1 MKIPLLYDSIPAPLP
16 PGERRIAFLVAALL
30 FACYLLTYTG
40 IIQSSD
46 GLAMF
51 ATTESIVRR
60 GEVDTNQL
68 LWMGLQQGS
77 FGPDGELYSRK
88 GLGMTLL
95 ALPLVWLARLW
106 PAIGLSQTALLLNP
120 LLTAWTGGLLYLAVI
135 RLGWGRFAAIATGLA
150 YGLASLAW
158 PYTQTFFS
166 DPMAGWGL
174 FAALYWLLAF
184 QQERHKHIL
193 FWAGLA
199 WGLAYLSRSINLV
212 TLPIYGL
219 VLIGLLVGER
229 GEGIGE
235 RGEGRG
241 DRGSGSEKS
250 GYPDSVPS
258 PQSPVPSLQSPV
270 PSPQSPIPWREWI
283 LFASPILAAG
293 LLSLW
298 WNWLR
303 FGSLFDSGY
312 VESEAFNGDW
322 LFGLVGLLI
331 SPGRGILWYSPVLL
345 LVPLGI
351 GWFWRQARGL
361 LLGSVGVALLYW
373 LLYAKWYMWHG
384 GYSWGPRFLVP
395 VLPFLLLLTAPAW
408 HTIFAENRWGRLG
421 RWAATLLVLLSLA
434 VQWLG
439 MLIPFA
445 LVQNWLDR
453 TVTPL
458 FAPETFSRLTYS
470 PLLRQWDFLN
480 SDAIIFAWW
489 RLGRNGPD
497 WFALA
502 LLLAGLLGG
511 ALLLAQVLRSAEDEG
526 DALSTALYAIAL
538 GLIAL
543 VLLVRFQLP
552 AGGLENNATASQIA
566 GAEQPGDAILHLR
579 PLETQQFANAYHGT
593 LPVYGFFPV
602 DTLSPDNSRLLDNLL
617 QRYHRLWVVP
627 DFAPPNQSGWER
639 ALRGRVFLLSDTT
652 IPPDDRRL
660 VLYAAAQEQPL
671 TETGVGIRFG
681 DPAWVRLNG
690 YGLPRRAQAGGSLLV
705 ALEWES
711 IAAVEQ
717 DYRVFVHLLDSN
729 GAKLAQRDGQPVL
742 WQRPTSGWQ
751 PGERIVDR
759 YGLLLPGDLPA
770 GEYTVV
776 VGLYEPETGNRQP
789 SSAGPGDF
797 AVVLGPVR
805 VAE

>member
-1 MKIPLLYDSIPAPLP
+1 VTCQVTYDFSMTTLLPDQTEPNRIDSR
-16 PGERRIAFLVAALL
+16 ERRIAFLIAALL

-40 IIQSSD
+40 LIQSSD

-51 ATTESIVRR
+51 ATAESIVRR

-106 PAIGLSQTALLLNP
+106 PAIGLTQTALLLNP
-120 LLTAWTGGLLYLAVI
+120 LLTAWTGGLLYLAVL
-135 RLGWGRFAAIATGLA
+135 RLGWSRFAGITTALTFGLA
-150 YGLASLAW
+150 TLAW

-166 DPMAGWGL
+166 DSMAGWGL

-184 QQERHKHIL
+184 QQDKHKHIL

-199 WGLAYLSRSINLV
+199 WGLAYLSRAINLV
-212 TLPIYGL
+212 TLPVYGL
-219 VLIGLLVGER
+219 ALIALLM
-229 GEGIGE
+229 EGKAWKIGDW
-235 RGEGRG
+235 RLGR
-241 DRGSGSEKS
+241 RA
-250 GYPDSVPS
+250 PNF
-258 PQSPVPSLQSPV
+258 LFAHL
-270 PSPQSPIPWREWI
+270 REWI

-293 LLSLW
+293 LVSLW

-303 FGSLFDSGY
+303 FGSLLDSGY

-322 LFGLVGLLI
+322 LFGLAGLLV

-345 LVPLGI
+345 LIPLGV
-351 GWFWRQARGL
+351 GWFWRRARW
-361 LLGSVGVALLYW
+361 LLGSSAGVGLLYW
-373 LLYAKWYMWHG
+373 LLYGKWYMWHG

-395 VLPFLLLLTAPAW
+395 VLPFLLLLSAPVW
-408 HTIFAENRWGRLG
+408 QWVFVDNRWGRLG
-421 RWAATLLVLLSLA
+421 RWLTTLLVLLSLA

-439 MLIPFA
+439 MLIPFS
-445 LVQNWLDR
+445 LVQDWLDR
-453 TVTPL
+453 AVKPL
-458 FAPETFSRLTYS
+458 FAPETFTQLPYS
-470 PLLRQWDFLN
+470 PLLRQWDFL
-480 SDAIIFAWW
+480 SDDTIVFAWW
-489 RLGRNGPD
+489 RLGWDGPD

-511 ALLLAQVLRSAEDEG
+511 VLLLGRLLRAEAGEEEEG
-526 DALSTALYAIAL
+526 ETLAIAL
-538 GLIAL
+538 YGISLVLVSL

-552 AGGLENNATASQIA
+552 AGGMENTEAARQIA
-566 GAEQPGDAILHLR
+566 ASEQPGDAILQLR
-579 PLETQQFANAYHGT
+579 PLETQQFANVYHGQ
-593 LPVYGFFPV
+593 LPVYGLFPV
-602 DTLSPDNSRLLDNLL
+602 DNLSPDDNRLLDDLL
-617 QRYHRLWVVP
+617 QRYHRLWVLP
-627 DFAPPNQSGWER
+627 DFAPPQQSGWER
-639 ALRGRVFLLSDTT
+639 TLRGKVFLLNDQT
-652 IPPDDRRL
+652 IPLDDRRL
-660 VLYAAAQEQPL
+660 VLYAGAQEQPM

-690 YGLPRRAQAGGSLLV
+690 YGLPRQARPGGSLLV

-711 IAAVEQ
+711 LALVER

-742 WQRPTSGWQ
+742 WLRPTSGWQ

-759 YGLLLPGDLPA
+759 YGLLLPDDLPP
-770 GEYTVV
+770 GEYRVA
-776 VGLYEPETGNRQP
+776 VGLYDPQTGDRQP

-797 AVVLGPVR
+797 AIELGPVL
-805 VAE
+805 VEQK

>member
-1 MKIPLLYDSIPAPLP
+1 MNTPLLSQTEPNPLTR
-16 PGERRIAFLVAALL
+16 GERRIAFLVAALL

-40 IIQSSD
+40 LIQSSD

-51 ATTESIVRR
+51 AATESIARR

-106 PAIGLSQTALLLNP
+106 PAVGLTQTALLLNP
-120 LLTAWTGGLLYLAVI
+120 LLTAWTGGLLYLAVV
-135 RLGWGRFAAIATGLA
+135 RLGWSRFAGIATALA
-150 YGLASLAW
+150 YGLATLAW

-166 DPMAGWGL
+166 DPLAGWGL

-184 QQERHKHIL
+184 QQEKHKHIL
-193 FWAGLA
+193 VWAGLA

-212 TLPIYGL
+212 TLPVYGL
-219 VLIGLLVGER
+219 ALAALLAEEKGTAT
-229 GEGIGE
+229 
-235 RGEGRG
+235 G
-241 DRGSGSEKS
+241 DWRLGTRL
-250 GYPDSVPS
+250 PARRLLFAVRR
-258 PQSPVPSLQSPV
+258 SLV
-270 PSPQSPIPWREWI
+270 ADHLREWI

-303 FGSLFDSGY
+303 FGNLLDSGY
-312 VESEAFNGDW
+312 VESEVFNGDW
-322 LFGLVGLLI
+322 LFGLVGLLV

-351 GWFWRQARGL
+351 GWFWRRGRWL
-361 LLGSVGVALLYW
+361 LISSGVVALLYW

-395 VLPFLLLLTAPAW
+395 VLPFLMLVSAPAW
-408 HTIFAENRWGRLG
+408 QWIFAEERWGRAG
-421 RWAATLLVLLSLA
+421 RFLATFLVLLSLA

-439 MLIPFA
+439 MLIPFS
-445 LVQNWLDR
+445 LVQDWLDR
-453 TVTPL
+453 TVKPL
-458 FAPETFSRLTYS
+458 FAPETFTHLPYS
-470 PLLRQWDFLN
+470 PLLRQWEFVN
-480 SDAIIFAWW
+480 SDSIVFAWW
-489 RLGRNGPD
+489 RLGDTGPD

-502 LLLAGLLGG
+502 LLLGALIGGGLLLGRS
-511 ALLLAQVLRSAEDEG
+511 LRPEEEVG
-526 DALSTALYAIAL
+526 ERVPVALYAIAMAL
-538 GLIAL
+538 VAL
-543 VLLVRFQLP
+543 VLLVRFQIP
-552 AGGLENNATASQIA
+552 ASGLENSATAAQIA
-566 GAEQPGDAILHLR
+566 AGERPGDAILHLR
-579 PLETQQFANAYHGT
+579 PLETQQFANIYHGR
-593 LPVYGFFPV
+593 LPVYGLFPV
-602 DTLSPDNSRLLDNLL
+602 DELSPSHSRLLDELL
-617 QRYHRLWVVP
+617 SRYHRLWVVP
-627 DFAPPNQSGWER
+627 DFAPPERSGWER
-639 ALRGRVFLLSDTT
+639 TLRGTVFLLADST

-671 TETGVGIRFG
+671 TERGVGIRFG

-690 YGLPRRAQAGGSLLV
+690 YGLPKEVTPGGALLV

-711 IAAVEQ
+711 LRPVTK
-717 DYRVFVHLLDSN
+717 DYRVFVHLLDAS
-729 GAKLAQRDGQPVL
+729 GTKLAQRDGQPVL
-742 WQRPTSGWQ
+742 WLRPTSGWQ

-759 YGLLLPGDLPA
+759 YGLLLPADLPP
-770 GEYTVV
+770 GEYSVT
-776 VGLYEPETGNRQP
+776 VGLYDPETGERQP

-797 AVVLGPVR
+797 AIQLGPVR
-805 VAE
+805 VEGGESEQ